1 MTKTQYLRQFK
12 FRLERIVD
20 NTNLALDE
28 IQNYEDDGGDFS
40 EFRDEIECLAMDIA
54 KDAGELDRLGFDS
67 VEDEECQSK

>member
-54 KDAGELDRLGFDS
+54 NDAGELDRLGFDS

>member
-20 NTNLALDE
+20 NANLALDE
-28 IQNYEDDGGDFS
+28 IQNYEDDGGEFS
-40 EFRDEIECLAMDIA
+40 ELRDEIECLAMDIA

-67 VEDEECQSK
+67 VEDEK

>member
-20 NTNLALDE
+20 NTNLARDE